1 MPLTFSIDPEQR
13 LVTAV
18 AKGRL
23 APDEAIAKF
32 DEITSHP
39 DFVTGT
45 RVLSDHR
52 ELESV
57 LPTEFIQNM
66 VRRVQSNR
74 ELFEGCRWAFV
85 ESGMARYG
93 MARMASILL
102 ELSPVELRVFRN
114 IDKARDWLSEA
125 TEPGS
130 VTSRYP
136 A

>member
-1 MPLTFSIDPEQR
+1 
-13 LVTAV
+13 
-18 AKGRL
+18 
-23 APDEAIAKF
+23 
-32 DEITSHP
+32 
-39 DFVTGT
+39 
-45 RVLSDHR
+45 
-52 ELESV
+52 
-57 LPTEFIQNM
+57 
-66 VRRVQSNR
+66 
-74 ELFEGCRWAFV
+74 
-85 ESGMARYG
+85 MARYG